1 MISSI
6 PHFPL
11 LLGVT
16 VALPRSVFLPG
27 VIRNVQIFFANLWER
42 KVLFSGTDSHLVYDW
57 MITRM
62 TKVDFLFAP
71 VELAGKDVDQPRFLK
86 AEQGQPVL
94 KNI

>member
-27 VIRNVQIFFANLWER
+27 VIGNVQLFFGNE
-42 KVLFSGTDSHLVYDW
+42 KFCFQVYDW

-94 KNI
+94 RNI

>member
-11 LLGVT
+11 LRGVT

-27 VIRNVQIFFANLWER
+27 VIGNVQLFFGNEQ
-42 KVLFSGTDSHLVYDW
+42 FCFQVYDW

-62 TKVDFLFAP
+62 TKVDYLIAP
-71 VELAGKDVDQPRFLK
+71 VELTGKDVDQPRFLK

-94 KNI
+94 RNI

>member
-27 VIRNVQIFFANLWER
+27 VIGNVQLFLGT